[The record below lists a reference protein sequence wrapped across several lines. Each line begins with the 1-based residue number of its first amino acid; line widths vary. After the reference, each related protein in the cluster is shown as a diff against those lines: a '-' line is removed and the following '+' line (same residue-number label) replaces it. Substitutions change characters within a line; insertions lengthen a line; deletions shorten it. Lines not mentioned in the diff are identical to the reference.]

1 MPAVNNDD
9 DTTHLHPFNSL
20 GNGWRERERERE
32 RKLSLLETAP
42 FCALQALDAAAK

>member
-1 MPAVNNDD
+1 MMMIQPIFIPLIPLAMA
-9 DTTHLHPFNSL
+9 
-20 GNGWRERERERE
+20 GERERERERE